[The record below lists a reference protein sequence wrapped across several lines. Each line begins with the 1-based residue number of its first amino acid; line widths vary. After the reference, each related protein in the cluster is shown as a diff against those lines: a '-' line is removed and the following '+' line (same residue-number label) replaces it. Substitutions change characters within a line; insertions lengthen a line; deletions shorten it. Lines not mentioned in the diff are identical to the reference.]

1 MPKPLEKIHG
11 ARSTLHGS
19 LHCNTGNEQYTLEEN
34 NEKYLQTHIFTML
47 LILSMRS
54 IEDIKHYRMKI

>member
-1 MPKPLEKIHG
+1 MQWK
-11 ARSTLHGS
+11 
-19 LHCNTGNEQYTLEEN
+19 N

-54 IEDIKHYRMKI
+54 IEDIKHYRMKITSLNYRVEKKSV